1 VLKNE
6 KYCRNNFIFFK
17 KMIQFILRLPEGEY
31 YLFDFH
37 SIDNNF
43 IMGTSGNLLF
53 KININKMN
61 DILFIYSPPSA
72 AVSPLQR
79 PFYDNLEENTIK
91 NDNYRNVRY
100 TDEHIQIVY
109 MSLLPQ
115 EEIGMEVHEDTTQ
128 FFRIEQGQGK
138 AIISGKEYDLY
149 NGIGITVPQ
158 GHYHNI
164 INTSKTE
171 KLKLYTIY
179 SPAHHPPNTLQ
190 KFKPRE

>member
-1 VLKNE
+1 VKKDE
-6 KYCRNNFIFFK
+6 KYRRNNFIFFK
-17 KMIQFILRLPEGEY
+17 KMIQFILRVPEGEY
-31 YLFDFH
+31 YLFNFH
-37 SIDNNF
+37 SIDDNF
-43 IMGTSGNLLF
+43 ITGTSGDLLF
-53 KININKMN
+53 KIDLNKMN
-61 DILFIYSPPSA
+61 DILFILNKTVPVTP
-72 AVSPLQR
+72 VTK

-115 EEIGMEVHEDTTQ
+115 EEIGLEVHDDTTQ